1 MIDTMNAI
9 GEQNATVA
17 RNETRI
23 SEKYMDMVTKDEKII
38 EKNINNIK
46 ELYEK
51 YSSGFNMERWNE
63 TVTRFQRKLFE
74 EL

>member
-1 MIDTMNAI
+1 MIDTMNRI
-9 GEQNATVA
+9 GDTNTNST
-17 RNETRI
+17 RNETKI

-51 YSSGFNMERWNE
+51 YSSGFSMERWNE
-63 TVTRFQRKLFE
+63 TVTRFQQQLFQ